1 MAIKENFMFF
11 VWSWWYL
18 VIVVLLAGIVALS
31 IVLVKMNQKDVALL
45 EEFQQANAVEE
56 VEEVE
61 PEKPVK
67 KSTKK
72 STESK

>member
-1 MAIKENFMFF
+1 MFF

-18 VIVVLLAGIVALS
+18 VIAVLLAGIVALS
-31 IVLVKMNQKDVALL
+31 IVLVKMNKKDVQLI

-61 PEKPVK
+61 PEQPAK

-72 STESK
+72 SANKE